1 MRSAAARIAGIL
13 ACALSVAAC
22 TTTGQQQ
29 TAGLQSGQRSTF
41 AFESIDGPPPAVF
54 NKLVNKLSDEAEAR
68 QVPVVTREGFAPYR
82 VRGYTAV
89 GVHKGQAI
97 VSWVWDIYDAQSARV
112 MRLSG
117 QEKAGRAGKDA
128 WHAVNDDVLARIARN
143 GMQQLAGYF
152 QGPPQGGGDGM
163 PAPASDPGALS
174 ATAVA
179 ANDDFRPENHGIT
192 RRSGSGP
199 ELATATTEAP
209 EIAPTPRKRPAAA
222 HAGQVALVAPQ

>member
-13 ACALSVAAC
+13 AFALSVAAC

-29 TAGLQSGQRSTF
+29 TAGLQSGQRTTF

-54 NKLVNKLSDEAEAR
+54 DKLVNKLNDEAEAR

-97 VSWVWDIYDAQSARV
+97 VSWVWDIYDAQSVRV

-117 QEKAGRAGKDA
+117 EEKAGRAGKDA
-128 WHAVNDDVLARIARN
+128 WQAVNDEVVSRMART

-152 QGPPQGGGDGM
+152 QGAPQGGDTV
-163 PAPASDPGALS
+163 PASAPS
-174 ATAVA
+174 APSIAVA
-179 ANDDFRPENHGIT
+179 GNDDFRPETYGIT
-192 RRSGSGP
+192 RRSDTAQEPVSVTAEAP
-199 ELATATTEAP
+199 ATT
-209 EIAPTPRKRPAAA
+209 PTPRKRPAAA
-222 HAGQVALVAPQ
+222 HAGRVALAAPQ

>member
-1 MRSAAARIAGIL
+1 MRSAAARIAGVL
-13 ACALSVAAC
+13 AFALSVAAC

-29 TAGLQSGQRSTF
+29 TAGLQSGQRTTF

-54 NKLVNKLSDEAEAR
+54 DKLVNKLTDEAEAR

-97 VSWVWDIYDAQSARV
+97 VSWVWDIYDAQSVRV

-117 QEKAGRAGKDA
+117 EEKAGRAGKDA
-128 WHAVNDDVLARIARN
+128 WQAVNEEVVSRIARN

-152 QGPPQGGGDGM
+152 QGAPQGGESA
-163 PAPASDPGALS
+163 PAPAPTP
-174 ATAVA
+174 TAPSTA
-179 ANDDFRPENHGIT
+179 IAGNDDFRPESYGIT
-192 RRSGSGP
+192 RRSDS
-199 ELATATTEAP
+199 AQDQASAAAEAP
-209 EIAPTPRKRPAAA
+209 AATPTPRKRPAAA
-222 HAGQVALVAPQ
+222 HAGRVALAAPQ

>member
-13 ACALSVAAC
+13 AIALSVAAC
-22 TTTGQQQ
+22 TTTGQQK
-29 TAGLQSGQRSTF
+29 TAGLQSGQRTTF

-54 NKLVNKLSDEAEAR
+54 QKLVSKLSDEAEAR

-112 MRLSG
+112 MRISG
-117 QEKAGRAGKDA
+117 EEKAGRAGKDA
-128 WHAVNDDVLARIARN
+128 WQAVNDEVVARIARN

-152 QGPPQGGGDGM
+152 QGGSQGNDSGPAPA
-163 PAPASDPGALS
+163 PAPASPS
-174 ATAVA
+174 TVIA
-179 ANDDFRPENHGIT
+179 ANDDFRPETYGIT
-192 RRSGSGP
+192 RRSETAP
-199 ELATATTEAP
+199 EQAAATAEATP
-209 EIAPTPRKRPAAA
+209 ATPTPRKRPAG
-222 HAGQVALVAPQ
+222 HAGRVALAAPQ